1 MPHASGQTGRDLV
14 MWSIGLALAV
24 VATLIAS
31 ASGARLGAALTGGVI
46 VLVATVLTGLAL
58 DTRRG

>member
-1 MPHASGQTGRDLV
+1 MTRPPGPNRRDPLV
-14 MWSIGLALAV
+14 WAAGLVLAT

-31 ASGARLGAALTGGVI
+31 AAGARLGAALTGGVI

-58 DTRRG
+58 SDRT